1 MFLLYHFFNQIDI
14 FIHRINNKLVYGG
27 GCEMEWH
34 LDNYK
39 ISDDPAQIDYQAIH
53 RWLSGSYWAEGRSR
67 EKIEASCQKSLCFC
81 MFYQERQ
88 IGFARVVTDY
98 AVFAWI
104 CDVVIDPGFRG
115 RGLGKW
121 LMEKVLEHP
130 VLQNTAGQLL
140 ATRDA
145 HGLYEKYG
153 FARAECMRRK
163 TPEQ

>member
-1 MFLLYHFFNQIDI
+1 
-14 FIHRINNKLVYGG
+14 
-27 GCEMEWH
+27 MEWY

-39 ISDDPAQIDYQAIH
+39 ITDDPAQIDYPAVH
-53 RWLSGSYWAEGRSR
+53 RLLAGTYWAAGRSR
-67 EKIEASCQKSLCFC
+67 EKIETSCRNSLCFC
-81 MFYQERQ
+81 LYDQDRQ
-88 IGFARVVTDY
+88 IGFARVVTDC

-104 CDVVIDPGFRG
+104 CDVLIDPEFRG

-153 FARAECMRRK
+153 FVKAECMRRK
-163 TPEQ
+163 TPEP